1 MSLLDSASLIC
12 TPNGYKEGKLYSVIP
27 SDGSGDMSVVRA
39 TTATRV
45 NSAGLVELVPYNLLT
60 YSEQF
65 DNVAWTKFNATVT
78 ANTAVA
84 PDGNTT
90 ADTIT
95 SNASSG
101 GDVYLSINIS
111 GVHTLSAYFKEG
123 TTNICRL
130 GSTVGGFA
138 DFNLTNQT
146 YTLYSG
152 ISASI
157 TSVGNGWNRCTLTV
171 DITSTTLIYLSSK
184 DISTKTVYAWG
195 AQLVEGSTALP
206 YQKTET
212 RLNIPRL
219 DYSNGTCPSL
229 LVEPQ
234 RTNLALYSEQLNNA
248 EYTVEGGAF
257 SANAAVSPSGFI
269 NAELFTENSSNSAH
283 GFYAPVVARGTTGQ
297 PLTTSIFAKSNGRRY
312 ISLIGGF
319 DSGNAY
325 YALYDLQD
333 GVVTSFSNIGST
345 TYIDST
351 ITNYGNGWYRCTLT
365 GSSTFINRILFSYLA
380 DSPTGISAIGIK
392 TYTGNGTAG
401 VFLYGFQV
409 EVGSY
414 PTSYIPTTSASVTR
428 NADAIFKTGISS
440 LIGSSEGSAF
450 FEGVINDTGSLS
462 AVFFEIVNGTSTTNT
477 IVLYIDT
484 TTGQIGLYLGI
495 TGSTYNLTLVSFK
508 GQNAK
513 IAFRWKANDYA
524 FYLNGAQVYTNTS
537 AAAPSGMN
545 TLRIGNNRD
554 GQDIG
559 KNEVKASALWT
570 TALTNDEL
578 AQLTT
583 I

>member
-1 MSLLDSASLIC
+1 MSLLDTASLIV

-45 NSAGLVELVPYNLLT
+45 NSSGLVELVPYNLLQ

-65 DNVAWTKFNATVT
+65 DNVSWTKFNATVT

-157 TSVGNGWNRCTLTV
+157 TSVENGWNRCTLTV

-195 AQLVEGSTALP
+195 AQLNEGSTALP

-234 RTNLALYSEQLNNA
+234 RTNLLTYSSSFDNA
-248 EYTVEGGAF
+248 AWTKLRATI
-257 SANAAVSPSGFI
+257 SANTTTAPDGTLTADKIVENTDNNSHGANSPS
-269 NAELFTENSSNSAH
+269 
-283 GFYAPVVARGTTGQ
+283 V
-297 PLTTSIFAKSNGRRY
+297 SI
-312 ISLIGGF
+312 I
-319 DSGNAY
+319 SGNAY
-325 YALYDLQD
+325 TQSIYVKAAERKYLFLAMNYSFFVSGNGVCFDLD
-333 GVVTSFSNIGST
+333 AGTIVATGTGSAT
-345 TYIDST
+345 AGT
-351 ITNYGNGWYRCTLT
+351 ITDVGNGWYRCTVTLTATAT
-365 GSSTFINRILFSYLA
+365 GSNVAIPAVYINNGPFGYINAYV
-380 DSPTGISAIGIK
+380 
-392 TYTGNGTAG
+392 GTAG
-401 VFLYGFQV
+401 YGLYLWGAQT
-409 EVGSY
+409 ELGSY
-414 PTSYIPTTSASVTR
+414 QTSYIPTTSASVTR
-428 NADAIFKTGISS
+428 NADVISKTGISS

-513 IAFRWKANDYA
+513 IAFRWKDNDYA
-524 FYLNGAQVYTNTS
+524 FYLNGTQVYTNTS

-559 KNEVKASALWT
+559 KNEVKASALWN
-570 TALTNDEL
+570 TALTDTQL